1 MKKILPLVAAVAML
15 VGANVQV
22 QAIDV
27 AAVNQAL
34 AAADRSDADKALDAA
49 RKPAEALDFLGL
61 EPGMTVLD
69 VMSGGGWYTEVL
81 SRAVGPNGKV
91 YMQNSEAALARGTT
105 QATVDARLARLSN
118 VQLLKADA
126 TADLTLPAN
135 SIDFAITNLNF
146 HDVYNADPAAAQR
159 FLVNIKNALKPGAV
173 LGLIDHEGDAG
184 ADNAT
189 LHRIP
194 VDLARAAALEAGFVI
209 AEESDLLNVPSDNH
223 TQAPFA
229 AELERNTDRFMLKL
243 VKPQ

>member
-1 MKKILPLVAAVAML
+1 MKKFLSLVAATALL
-15 VGANVQV
+15 VGANV

-34 AAADRSDADKALDAA
+34 ASADRSDADKALDSA
-49 RKPAEALDFLGL
+49 RKPAEVLDFLGL

-81 SRAVGPNGKV
+81 SLATGASGKV
-91 YMQNSEAALARGTT
+91 YMQNSEASLARGTT

-118 VQLLKADA
+118 VELLKADA

-146 HDVYNADPAAAQR
+146 HDVYNRDPAAAQA

-173 LGLIDHEGDAG
+173 LGVIDHAGNIG
-184 ADNAT
+184 ADNAA

-194 VDLARAAALEAGFVI
+194 VEQVRAAALEAGFEI
-209 AEESDLLNVPSDNH
+209 AEESTLLHVASDDH
-223 TQAPFA
+223 TLATSA
-229 AELERNTDRFMLKL
+229 AELERNTDRFALKL
-243 VKPQ
+243 VKPE